1 MHTEHTFVI
10 WSCIR
15 VKSEI
20 LSDNN
25 PHLSDHSN
33 VVTLLQFFLVY
44 VSVVSYVAFLLS
56 LLFLI
61 YPCFWCLG
69 KAVLCDCCVSWV
81 NIT

>member
-20 LSDNN
+20 LSDNK

-33 VVTLLQFFLVY
+33 VDTLLQFFLVY
-44 VSVVSYVAFLLS
+44 VSVVSYVVFPWS

-61 YPCFWCLG
+61 YPCFG
-69 KAVLCDCCVSWV
+69 ASGRLCFVIV
-81 NIT
+81 AFPG